1 MLSRMPRRLLIIALL
16 FVVGCGGRGASMA
29 ETAAQER
36 VNVDS
41 LLVVMA
47 ERYDVLCAERKV
59 AYREHDPER
68 RRELLER
75 NDAACK
81 ALEDSLKWVI
91 SIKDRDL
98 TH

>member
-1 MLSRMPRRLLIIALL
+1 
-16 FVVGCGGRGASMA
+16 MA
-29 ETAAQER
+29 ETVAQER

-68 RRELLER
+68 RRGLLEC

-81 ALEDSLKWVI
+81 ALEDSLRWVMEYR
-91 SIKDRDL
+91 DR
-98 TH
+98 

>member
-1 MLSRMPRRLLIIALL
+1 
-16 FVVGCGGRGASMA
+16 MA
-29 ETAAQER
+29 ETVAQER

-68 RRELLER
+68 RRELLEC

-81 ALEDSLKWVI
+81 ALEDSLKWVM
-91 SIKDRDL
+91 SIRDRDL

>member
-1 MLSRMPRRLLIIALL
+1 MLSRMRRALSLIALV
-16 FVVGCGGRGASMA
+16 FVVGCGGRGANRVEIAA
-29 ETAAQER
+29 EEV

-47 ERYDVLCAERKV
+47 ERYDELCAERKV
-59 AYREHDPER
+59 AYRERDPER

-81 ALEDSLKWVI
+81 ALEDSLRWVMEHR
-91 SIKDRDL
+91 DRE
-98 TH
+98 